1 MNKVLIV
8 DDEQRIRDLIKEYL
22 DFEGFSYDEGKDG
35 LEAIELVK
43 TNKYDIVIASEKYDL
58 SCFESKC
65 VVAYFANSNDI
76 SVINNKKAIGKYQRV
91 ESIYKQILD
100 LYSEVHTSLVYNDND
115 FVIFENFDKIKNAQS
130 EEVCTDPVVME
141 NLKND
146 MLVLAVSTVIKL
158 SVELPN
164 TQNKTNAKFRNKTKQ
179 LNMLKNVLAKDNI
192 NML

>member
-1 MNKVLIV
+1 MNIHDNLMIQRYKCFIFSDDVNQIENIFSNNPQIKCKIIELDTEIRFARNVLITNYGV
-8 DDEQRIRDLIKEYL
+8 NISRIDML
-22 DFEGFSYDEGKDG
+22 DK
-35 LEAIELVK
+35 
-43 TNKYDIVIASEKYDL
+43 NKIFIL
-58 SCFESKC
+58 S
-65 VVAYFANSNDI
+65 
-76 SVINNKKAIGKYQRV
+76 R
-91 ESIYKQILD
+91 
-100 LYSEVHTSLVYNDND
+100 
-115 FVIFENFDKIKNAQS
+115 NFDKIKNAQS